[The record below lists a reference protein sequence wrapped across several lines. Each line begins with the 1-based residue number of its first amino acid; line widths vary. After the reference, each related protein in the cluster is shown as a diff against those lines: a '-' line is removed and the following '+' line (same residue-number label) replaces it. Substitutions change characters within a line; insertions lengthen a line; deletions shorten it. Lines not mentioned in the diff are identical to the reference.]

1 MSQLIWSN
9 WPVVSPRIVY
19 LTSKNNEGLYPQLPV
34 RVVPYTSR
42 KTIIEVV
49 SREAFNLEDGNRL
62 VEQLNRG
69 NQINSKAYLESVR
82 NQFQLVLG
90 QIPKRQKPEELVKKM
105 NNLFRGEVSFIKKS
119 TERTTKYFRVQ
130 VPAFDDREKA
140 VALKKELQK
149 ADKQMSSAFLVPNPN
164 KP

>member
-1 MSQLIWSN
+1 MK
-9 WPVVSPRIVY
+9 R
-19 LTSKNNEGLYPQLPV
+19 LYPALPV

-42 KTIIEVV
+42 ITIIEVV
-49 SREAFNLEDGNRL
+49 SREAFTLEDGNRL
-62 VEQLNRG
+62 VEQLNKG

-90 QIPKRQKPEELVKKM
+90 QISKGQKPEELVKKM

-119 TERTTKYFRVQ
+119 TEQTTKYFRVQ
-130 VPAFDDREKA
+130 VPAFDERQKA
-140 VALKKELQK
+140 VALQKELQK
-149 ADKQMSSAFLVPNPN
+149 ADKQMSSAFIVPNPN